1 MAYIGSEPNFLNQN
15 RELDDISSSFNG
27 STTTFNLQVSGQ
39 SINPESVNNTLVSVG
54 GVLQNPGT
62 DYTINAATIVF
73 TTAPASGLDFW
84 GLVLGELVNTGVV
97 SDGTV
102 TTAKIAGQAVTAAK
116 LANTSVSAGSYTN
129 ASITV
134 DAQGRLTAASS
145 GSAGGITI
153 QEEGSALSTAAT
165 TLNFVGSSV
174 TASGTGATKTIT
186 VAAGGITVQEEGS
199 SLSTA
204 ATTLNFVGSSV
215 TASGTGTT
223 KTITI
228 SGGGGGGL
236 SSDSDGNTVGGTNA
250 GADLNGGTNNTLLGK
265 DAGPDITSGA
275 DNVCIGG
282 FAGYKMTTNTKS
294 ICIGSMAGYN
304 LVDRTNVIAIGHSAL
319 LNSNGFTN
327 IAIGNYAMNYATSA
341 YENVSIGRG
350 SMNYITTGQLN
361 VALGEYAM
369 YGNST
374 SSPITG
380 NENVGIGPSSLPSV
394 TSGSNNICL
403 GKNSGTGASPSGSIT
418 SGSNNICLGNNSIS
432 NLYCADTSIS
442 SSDSRDKTD
451 VTSFTIG
458 LNWIEALRPV
468 TYRWDR
474 RTWYGTDEQPYGTP
488 DGSKKRQR
496 LHIGFLAQEALAVE
510 QANGYG
516 NSNDDSLILNLTD
529 DGMSYGMK
537 YERLVPILVNAIK
550 ELSAKNN
557 ALDARIQALE
567 TA

>member
-15 RELDDISSSFNG
+15 REVDDISGSFDG
-27 STTTFNLQVSGQ
+27 SITAFTLKVSNQ
-39 SINPESVNNTLVSVG
+39 NVSPESVNAILVSLG

-62 DYTINAATIVF
+62 DYTINAATITF

-84 GLVLGELVNTGVV
+84 GLILGKSVDIASV

-102 TTAKIAGQAVTAAK
+102 TTSKLVGQAVTAAK
-116 LANTSVSAGSYTN
+116 LANTAVTAGSYTN

-145 GSAGGITI
+145 GAAGGITV
-153 QEEGSALSTAAT
+153 QEEGSSLSTAAT
-165 TLNFVGSSV
+165 TLNFVGSGV

-215 TASGTGTT
+215 TAAGTGAT

-228 SGGGGGGL
+228 SSGGGL
-236 SSDSDGNTVGGTNA
+236 SSDAQNNTVGGTNA
-250 GADLNGGTNNTLLGK
+250 GDSFTGTDATDNTLIGY
-265 DAGPDITSGA
+265 DAGTGITTADQNTIIGSGA
-275 DNVCIGG
+275 GSVNNGNSNVYIGYRAGQGSTYNPGSCYNNVCIGHD
-282 FAGYKMTTNTKS
+282 AGKTYTGVDSVVIGRQAGKDMTTGEKNTVV
-294 ICIGSMAGYN
+294 GA
-304 LVDRTNVIAIGHSAL
+304 SAAQSL
-319 LNSNGFTN
+319 
-327 IAIGNYAMNYATSA
+327 
-341 YENVSIGRG
+341 
-350 SMNYITTGQLN
+350 TTGEWS
-361 VALGEYAM
+361 VIIGYEA
-369 YGNST
+369 GNAVET
-374 SSPITG
+374 
-380 NENVGIGPSSLPSV
+380 
-394 TSGSNNICL
+394 GSNNTLIGYQS
-403 GKNSGTGASPSGSIT
+403 GKVITSGTGNVCIGKGAGGYASPSGDIT
-418 SGSNNICLGNNSIS
+418 TGSYNVVLGNNSTQ

-442 SSDSRDKTD
+442 SSDSRDKAD
-451 VTSFTIG
+451 VTSFNIG
-458 LNWIEALRPV
+458 LAWIEALRPV

-474 RTWYGTDEQPYGTP
+474 RTWYGTDEQAYGTP
-488 DGSKKRQR
+488 DGSKKRSQ

-510 QANGYG
+510 QSNGYG
-516 NSNDDSLILNLTD
+516 ADNDNSLSVHLNE